1 MIRTYINILQP
12 KSPHKPFTY
21 SKKKKK
27 KKNVYTS
34 REIERERE
42 NGDLGKPSEVL
53 SSASCSNCSRNVA
66 TYYKIHMHILYRNW
80 YLFYFY
86 FSL

>member
-21 SKKKKK
+21 QKKKKK
-27 KKNVYTS
+27 RKY
-34 REIERERE
+34 IERDRERDRE